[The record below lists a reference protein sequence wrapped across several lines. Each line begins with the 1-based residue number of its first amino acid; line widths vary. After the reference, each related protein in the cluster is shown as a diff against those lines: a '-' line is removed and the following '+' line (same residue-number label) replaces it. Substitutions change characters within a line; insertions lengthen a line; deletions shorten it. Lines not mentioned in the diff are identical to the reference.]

1 MRSLKK
7 NELKSLWHQSC
18 CSPPLFFQRSVL
30 LSVELLTWFVES
42 HCHTYLSDTIFPLQ
56 WMDEVRNISQPGKN
70 PDPHFCDIKKKKK
83 NCYQVVWHAC
93 RKMLTKPSEGLS
105 VPKTLAIRIQEEWN
119 RQHENAKYIWTGKN
133 DRWIPAVY
141 SLGNKRKGRK
151 KQIFSF
157 RQFWVT
163 DLGTEEV
170 WLIFLLRHV
179 STVGKEM
186 LFFCISMRCYDSK
199 EAPWSSDARWIPAC
213 RIEDLHFWITSG
225 DVLVETGSAVWI
237 IVRG

>member
-1 MRSLKK
+1 MLFTSIIFSKIRSALSRIAYMVCRISLSHISLRYNFPSTVNGWSQKHFPAREK
-7 NELKSLWHQSC
+7 PWPTFLWHQ
-18 CSPPLFFQRSVL
+18 
-30 LSVELLTWFVES
+30 
-42 HCHTYLSDTIFPLQ
+42 
-56 WMDEVRNISQPGKN
+56 K
-70 PDPHFCDIKKKKK
+70 KKKKK